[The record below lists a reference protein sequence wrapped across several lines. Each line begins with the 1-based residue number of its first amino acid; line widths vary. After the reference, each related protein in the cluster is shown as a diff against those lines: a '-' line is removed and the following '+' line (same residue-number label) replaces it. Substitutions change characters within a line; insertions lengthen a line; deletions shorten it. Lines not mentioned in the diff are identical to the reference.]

1 MRYKDVF
8 LIWLL
13 ADMLL
18 ATGLVILSF
27 FTLKFA
33 EGDAGMVLLMI
44 IFGLII
50 SLPSLVAMLIF
61 HAVYK
66 ATIKNNY
73 HHLPYLLLIFIINF
87 LYWLFGNHGFKSIDI
102 NYGYFILLTTLA
114 GSMAFVIVGWRIRK
128 RLSGVDKN

>member
-44 IFGLII
+44 IYGLIV
-50 SLPSLVAMLIF
+50 SLPSLVMMLIF
-61 HAVYK
+61 HTVYK
-66 ATIKNNY
+66 AIIKNNNDQF
-73 HHLPYLLLIFIINF
+73 PYLVLILIINF
-87 LYWLFGNHGFKSIDI
+87 LYWLIGNPGYKAIDM
-102 NYGYFILLTTLA
+102 NYGYFILLTSLA
-114 GSMAFVIVGWRIRK
+114 GSIAFVIVGWRIRK
-128 RLSGVDKN
+128 RLSGADKN

>member
-18 ATGLVILSF
+18 ATGLVIISF

-44 IFGLII
+44 IYGLIV
-50 SLPSLVAMLIF
+50 SLPSLVMMLIF
-61 HAVYK
+61 HTVYK
-66 ATIKNNY
+66 AIVKNNNY
-73 HHLPYLLLIFIINF
+73 RLPYLVLIFIINF
-87 LYWLFGNHGFKSIDI
+87 LYWLIGNPAYKSIDM

-114 GSMAFVIVGWRIRK
+114 GSIAFVIVDRRTRK
-128 RLSGVDKN
+128 RLSGADKN